1 MGFLSYDSEVMQSIS
16 RAADY
21 MILNVLCLLLCMP
34 IVTAGAALTAK
45 YYVSMKLVRGE
56 EPAVCKAFFK
66 SFKEN
71 FKQATILWIIMLFVL
86 VLLGLDWFLMANSQ
100 QGITWTAFQ
109 ILLLV
114 MTVLALM
121 STVCVFPLLAR
132 FHLTNVQAVR
142 SAVLFSVLHF
152 PQMLL
157 VLLSMVLPYYIGY
170 HYMEWFLLI
179 WVICTGVSLYLVS
192 KMYVKAFAKL
202 ENGKE
207 GAPEAESMEETD
219 GMSEEKPAE
228 EDVYA

>member
-21 MILNVLCLLLCMP
+21 VILNVLCLLFCMP

-71 FKQATILWIIMLFVL
+71 FKQATILWIIMLLVL
-86 VLLGLDWFLMANSQ
+86 VLLGLDWFLTVTSD
-100 QGITWTAFQ
+100 QGITWTVFQ

-142 SAVLFSVLHF
+142 SAVLFSVLHL

-157 VLLSMVLPYYIGY
+157 VLLSIALPYYIGY

-202 ENGKE
+202 ETGKE
-207 GAPEAESMEETD
+207 GAPETESMEETD
-219 GMSEEKPAE
+219 GMSEEKTAE